1 MKQYGLLVILLALL
15 VSCAGKNKLETHP
28 TNNINVLEE
37 FRHLISSFNRT

>member
-1 MKQYGLLVILLALL
+1 MNKIILITLFVLLA
-15 VSCAGKNKLETHP
+15 SCAGKNKFETHP

>member
-15 VSCAGKNKLETHP
+15 VSCAGENKLETHP